1 MERFSVKLFDAVP
14 SRWPDIIK
22 KRPLAAKYIFS
33 LVGLGYDWTQISLM
47 YALRSIGVKEVKR
60 NMRIPETVPETEI
73 VSSERY
79 FRYLLCFTNGEAQ
92 PVEMNQIARSKW
104 LQNAV
109 RELSTVPQ
117 EGVCLREIGT
127 YEAAFA
133 DNLLDM
139 TLQQWINAANLVL
152 GYSETGDSQLL
163 DSLVRLLYKKKLKW
177 VPVREDTKMIARTAA
192 LWWWLSAQKGIA
204 RRFPLVF
211 KRIPE
216 TQETNNKQEEKSAQK
231 RIKAHID
238 SVNGMLDALTAGDIL
253 KEDAILQQ
261 PIERC
266 FQKLQN
272 EQQKNEQTWKKKI

>member
-1 MERFSVKLFDAVP
+1 MKQFSVRQFDAVP
-14 SRWPDIIK
+14 SQWPDIIK
-22 KRPLAAKYIFS
+22 ERPSAAKYIFS
-33 LVGLGYDWTQISLM
+33 LVGLGFDWMQITLM
-47 YALRSIGVKEVKR
+47 YGLRSIGVKEVKR
-60 NMRIPETVPETEI
+60 NTKIQETIPEAEI
-73 VSSERY
+73 VSSGRE
-79 FRYLLCFTNGEAQ
+79 FRYLLYFADGEVH
-92 PVEMNQIARSKW
+92 PVEMNKIAKSKW
-104 LQNAV
+104 LRNAA

-117 EGVCLREIGT
+117 EGVCLREIGI
-127 YEAAFA
+127 YESAFA

-139 TLQQWINAANLVL
+139 TLQQWVNAANLVF
-152 GYSETGDSQLL
+152 GYSETGDAALL
-163 DSLVRLLYKKKLKW
+163 DSLVRMLYRKKMQW
-177 VPVREDTKMIARTAA
+177 MPVRPDTQFIARTAA

-216 TQETNNKQEEKSAQK
+216 TPETNNEQEESAQK

-272 EQQKNEQTWKKKI
+272 EQQKNELLWKKKI